1 MSFKKV
7 FIAIIV
13 IFVALFA
20 VYQIFIK
27 SNGADYELAKVNV
40 GSVFSQVSETGSIKA
55 GGKINLGFKS
65 SGTLERIYVS
75 VGDEVWPGQSLVK
88 LDTSALNIE
97 LSEAEANLEIA
108 QAKLDQLLAGSTQEE
123 IKVAETAVENAR
135 QSLENI
141 KTDAEEDI
149 KQAYEDAIAVLDA
162 SYSAGSV
169 ALSEVVSIRRTY
181 FGGMDQESTLVKSK
195 EEEISASLSA
205 AKTKID
211 AARAEESAE
220 NIESAL
226 SELRSALNVS
236 YQALSVIRETTD
248 TLVYKD
254 VVSSTDKTSLNTQ
267 KTNVNTA
274 LSNIIG
280 AQQTI
285 SSTKIANQS
294 NISAAEGALKS
305 AEDELALMVAEPRP
319 EDINLYQA
327 QVRQAQARVDSLQNT
342 IAEAT
347 LKSPVHGTVA
357 KINKEVGET
366 VQPALTESVVS
377 ILPSDPYK
385 IEAAVYEE
393 DIVRVEIND
402 PVEIEL
408 IAFPGRVFKGKVV
421 SIDPAEELIDGVVY
435 YMVTINFDEEVPQ
448 GLKPAMTAD
457 ITIKTDSREN
467 VLIIPED
474 AIISS
479 EGKSFVRMFEDGEIK
494 EREVG
499 VGLMGEDDMVEIIFG
514 LEEGEEVILN

>member
-1 MSFKKV
+1 MSFKKIS
-7 FIAIIV
+7 IAIIV
-13 IFVALFA
+13 IFIALFA

-27 SNGADYELAKVNV
+27 SNGADYELAKVEV
-40 GSVFSQVSETGSIKA
+40 GSVFNQVSETGSIKA

-65 SGTLERIYVS
+65 SGTLERTYVS

-97 LSEAEANLEIA
+97 LLEAEANLEIA

-149 KQAYEDAIAVLDA
+149 KQAYEDAMAVLDA

-181 FGGMDQESTLVKSK
+181 FGGTDQESTLVKSK
-195 EEEISASLSA
+195 EEEISGSLSA

-274 LSNIIG
+274 LSNVIG
-280 AQQTI
+280 AQQAI
-285 SSTKIANQS
+285 SSTKITNQS
-294 NISAAEGALKS
+294 NISAAEGTLKS
-305 AEDELALMVAEPRP
+305 AEDQLALMTAEPRE
-319 EDINLYQA
+319 EDISLYQA
-327 QVRQAQARVDSLQNT
+327 QVRQAQARVDALQNS

-347 LKSPVHGTVA
+347 LKSPVHGTVTE
-357 KINKEVGET
+357 INKEIGET
-366 VQPALTESVVS
+366 VQPALTESVVT

-385 IEAAVYEE
+385 IEAAIYEE
-393 DIVRVEIND
+393 DIVRVEVNN

-408 IAFPGRVFKGKVV
+408 IAFPDRVFNGRVV

-435 YMVTINFDEEVPQ
+435 YMVAINFNEEAPQ

-474 AIISS
+474 AINMS
-479 EGKSFVRMFEDGEIK
+479 EGKSLVRVFEDGEVK
-494 EREVG
+494 EREVE
-499 VGLMGEDDMVEIIFG
+499 VGLIGADDMAEIISG